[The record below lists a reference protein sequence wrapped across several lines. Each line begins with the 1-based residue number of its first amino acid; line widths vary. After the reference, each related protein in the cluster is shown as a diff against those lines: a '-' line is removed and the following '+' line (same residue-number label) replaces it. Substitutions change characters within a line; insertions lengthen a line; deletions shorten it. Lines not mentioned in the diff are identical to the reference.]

1 MISHAII
8 ACMAAT
14 KTNMKV
20 NNRKSQRTACFN
32 GGWMITMHD
41 AGNII
46 MMSNRTEDDDS
57 FFKDL
62 LPMAAFHDFD
72 ITYTA
77 GRRKKH
83 DDGSFTAKPAH
94 EFLCVMD

>member
-1 MISHAII
+1 
-8 ACMAAT
+8 
-14 KTNMKV
+14 
-20 NNRKSQRTACFN
+20 
-32 GGWMITMHD
+32 
-41 AGNII
+41 
-46 MMSNRTEDDDS
+46 MSNRTEDDDS
-57 FFKDL
+57 FFTDL